1 MTAAL
6 PPPRRAAGRLVGLE
20 GRYHKTLVRDALI
33 ATEHRVVRRVGA
45 GQRVRWDTE
54 LGGEMARRADESF
67 AAWLRRRARKAF
79 RASFPR
85 PPEPPRDFL
94 EEHVVEL
101 IRHLGVELLID
112 VGANEGQFVSRVR
125 RAGFEGR
132 VVSFE
137 PLPSAFARLTERAAR
152 DPNWE
157 CLPVALGHVRET
169 RVLYEARASV
179 LSSML
184 PSSRFA
190 AEIFARQADVA
201 NRIDVEVRT
210 LDEMWTE
217 IHRGGSAPRCFLKM
231 DTQGF
236 DLEVFRGAAPRMDSI
251 WGLQSELSLRALYEG
266 MPSHLDALATYRAAG
281 FCETGFF
288 PVFRDEST
296 LLLGEVDC
304 VLARSVEGVADRSI
318 SILD

>member
-1 MTAAL
+1 
-6 PPPRRAAGRLVGLE
+6 
-20 GRYHKTLVRDALI
+20 
-33 ATEHRVVRRVGA
+33 
-45 GQRVRWDTE
+45 
-54 LGGEMARRADESF
+54 MARRADESF
-67 AAWLRRRARKAF
+67 AAWLRRRARKSLP
-79 RASFPR
+79 ASFRR
-85 PPEPPRDFL
+85 PPEAPRDFL

-101 IRHLGVELLID
+101 IGHLGVDLLID
-112 VGANEGQFVSRVR
+112 VGANEGQFVSRIR

-137 PLPSAFARLTERAAR
+137 PLPAAFARLAEGAAA

-157 CLPVALGHVRET
+157 CLPVALGRVRET
-169 RVLYEARASV
+169 RVLYEARATV

-190 AEIFARQADVA
+190 AEIFERQADVA

-210 LDEMWTE
+210 LDEMWPE
-217 IHRGGSAPRCFLKM
+217 ITRGAPAPRCFLKM

-236 DLEVFRGAAPRMDSI
+236 DLEVFHGAAPRLDSI
-251 WGLQSELSLRALYEG
+251 WGLQSELSMRALYEG
-266 MPSHLDALATYRAAG
+266 MPSHLDALASYRAAG
-281 FCETGFF
+281 FGETGFF

-304 VLARSVEGVADRSI
+304 VLARSVQGKADRFI